1 MKKLLLSFALSLI
14 LNTLSFGSHLM
25 GGQITAT
32 HISGLNYHIV
42 MTIYRDVI
50 GIPIQPMDEIYVYDL
65 IQGHLI
71 GSVSIA
77 ASPAINIGNGVEEYV
92 YDTTFVFPG
101 NGDYILTW
109 QNCCRNLA
117 ILNLDPAGMYLQ
129 NQLHVD
135 GGNSSPIFINP
146 PIPIAQVNN
155 PFYYNP
161 LPYDADGDS
170 LHWQLDLP
178 YDNSL
183 MFADPFNSHVISG
196 YSLPPSDTTMPFT
209 MNTIT
214 GEISFLPNTEGHF
227 VVSVLASE
235 YRNGV
240 KIGEIRRDMQIIVI
254 PSANSPAS
262 FSRTCNILPESDA
275 SYRIAAGSMLDFN
288 MTATDFADNDY
299 LSFDATGGIF
309 FSNNSPDFIHHD
321 DNGSADCRLT
331 WTPDVSQINSQPY
344 ILVVRSK
351 ETHPPFVFNRDFS
364 LALYVDAAKISDD
377 VAPVYNMS
385 IHTITQNFIDLSLTL
400 SGSGAVSINV
410 VNMLGQHVKELFN
423 GELKNGN
430 HQLAFNNM
438 ILRSGI
444 YFLTIN
450 TTEAGYKMQKIFM
463 P

>member
-1 MKKLLLSFALSLI
+1 
-14 LNTLSFGSHLM
+14 M

-42 MTIYRDVI
+42 MTIYRDI
-50 GIPIQPMDEIYVYDL
+50 LGITIRPIDKINVFTSTEIPVTVL
-65 IQGHLI
+65 NIN
-71 GSVSIA
+71 V
-77 ASPAINIGNGVEEYV
+77 SPAVNIGNGVEEYT
-92 YDTTFVFPG
+92 YDTTYTFPTI
-101 NGDYILTW
+101 GDYFLTW
-109 QNCCRNLA
+109 EDCCRNGA
-117 ILNLDPAGMYLQ
+117 ILNIPNASNYGMYLE

-135 GGNSSPIFINP
+135 GSNSSPIFINP

-170 LHWQLDLP
+170 LHWQLDIP
-178 YDNSL
+178 YDNS
-183 MFADPFNSHVISG
+183 NSFVYPSSSFMLSG
-196 YSLPPSDTTMPFT
+196 YTLPSTDPSMPFT
-209 MNTIT
+209 MDTTT

-288 MTATDFADNDY
+288 MTATDLTDNDY

-309 FSNNSPDFIHHD
+309 FANNSPNFVHQD
-321 DNGSADCRLT
+321 DNGNAKCRLT

-351 ETHPPFVFNRDFS
+351 ETHPPYVFNRDFS
-364 LALYVDAAKISDD
+364 LALYVDAAIISDD

-385 IHTITQNFIDLSLTL
+385 IHAIIQNSIDLSLTL
-400 SGSGAVSINV
+400 SGSGVVSINL

-450 TTEAGYKMQKIFM
+450 TSEAGYKVQKIFM